1 MAVQLTRRRFT
12 TAEYEQMGES
22 GILGEDDRVELI
34 DGEVLEM
41 SPIGQRHVAC
51 VLRLERLLGERF
63 RAVALVSSQNPVVLP
78 PYDEP
83 QPDVALLAP
92 RADFYASGLPGAAD
106 VLLLVEAADRSAR
119 YDREVKLPRYGQ
131 AGIREVWL
139 VDLEHDRLLAYR
151 DPASDGYQVVQTVRR
166 GETLTPLSFP
176 DRPVAVDD
184 ILP

>member
-41 SPIGQRHVAC
+41 SPIGARHVAC
-51 VLRLERLLGERF
+51 VLRLERVLGERF
-63 RAVALVSSQNPVVLP
+63 RDVAFVSSQNPVALP

-92 RADFYASGLPGAAD
+92 RANFYASGLPGATD
-106 VLLLVEAADRSAR
+106 VLLLVEVADRSAR
-119 YDREVKLPRYGQ
+119 YDRDVKLRRYAQ
-131 AGIREVWL
+131 AGIGEVWL

-151 DPASDGYQVVQTVRR
+151 DPAADGYQVVQTFRR
-166 GETLTPLSFP
+166 GDTLTPLGFP
-176 DRPVAVDD
+176 DRRVAVDD